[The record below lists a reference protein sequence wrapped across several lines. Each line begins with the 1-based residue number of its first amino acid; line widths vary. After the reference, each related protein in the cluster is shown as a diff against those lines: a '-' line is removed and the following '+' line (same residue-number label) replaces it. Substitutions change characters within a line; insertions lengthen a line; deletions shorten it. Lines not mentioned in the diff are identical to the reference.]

1 MHLTWLDSNSWLI
14 EIGGKKL
21 LLDPWLVG
29 PLVFGNLPWLFK
41 GERRTPRAIPENID
55 LIVLSQGLEDH
66 AHPQTLKQL
75 DKNIPVVASPT
86 AAKVVEGLGYSQIVI
101 LDHNETYS
109 FDNSIQIRAV
119 PGSLVG
125 PTLVENGYI
134 FQDLKT
140 DNTMYY
146 EPHGNHSEKIKEFAP
161 IDVIITPIINLNL
174 PLVGPIIK
182 GNESALQVAQWLK
195 PQVML
200 PTAAGGDIDFQGLLI
215 SLLKAEGSV
224 AETQLQLTKNNLET
238 KVIEAQPGERFE
250 VQLEQRA
257 LTH

>member
-14 EIGGKKL
+14 EIGGKQL

-86 AAKVVEGLGYSQIVI
+86 AAKVAQELGYSQIVT
-101 LDHNETYS
+101 LAHGETYS
-109 FDNSIQIRAV
+109 FDNSIEIRAV

-134 FQDLKT
+134 FKDLKT

-161 IDVIITPIINLNL
+161 IDVVITPIINLNL

-224 AETQLQLTKNNLET
+224 EETQLQLTKNNLAT

-250 VQLEQRA
+250 VQLEQRVLA
-257 LTH
+257 N

>member
-14 EIGGKKL
+14 EIGGKQL

-86 AAKVVEGLGYSQIVI
+86 AAKVVKEFGYSQIVT
-101 LDHNETYS
+101 LAHGETYS
-109 FDNSIQIRAV
+109 FDNSIEIRAV

-134 FQDLKT
+134 FKDLKT

-161 IDVIITPIINLNL
+161 IDVVITPIINLNL

-224 AETQLQLTKNNLET
+224 EKIQLQLTKNNLET
-238 KVIEAQPGERFE
+238 KVIETQPGERFE
-250 VQLEQRA
+250 VQLEQRVLA
-257 LTH
+257 N